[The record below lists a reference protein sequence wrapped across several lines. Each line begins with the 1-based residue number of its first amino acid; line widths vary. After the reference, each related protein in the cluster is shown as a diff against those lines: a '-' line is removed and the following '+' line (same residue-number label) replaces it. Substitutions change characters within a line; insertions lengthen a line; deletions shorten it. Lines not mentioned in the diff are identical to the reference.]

1 MSNRLRSLEEESLVD
16 NVLSIAP
23 GQDKLIGRDH
33 FAEHC
38 LRVGPS
44 IGSITIIEEVLG
56 DPGRQW
62 LKYLGDAQSSGTE
75 HKLLKVDTRGDRY
88 RFLGIESYP
97 EGVSFPRQN

>member
-1 MSNRLRSLEEESLVD
+1 MGYKLRSLEIDSLVD

-44 IGSITIIEEVLG
+44 IGSITIIEELPG
-56 DPGRQW
+56 SPGRQW
-62 LKYLGDAQSSGTE
+62 LKYLGDAQGFGSE

-88 RFLGIESYP
+88 RFLEIDSYP
-97 EGVSFPRQN
+97 EGASFPG